1 MTTRILTG
9 DARHVLAQLPA
20 QSVGMVL
27 TSPPYYGQ
35 RDYGHDDQIG
45 LEDSPEAYIEQLVIV
60 FREVHRVLRD
70 DGVLLLNIADS
81 YAGSWGAQ
89 GRSGGNG
96 DGKHAYNRS
105 IGEKTREACAGA
117 FERKIARAPRNL
129 QGPLPGAQPKD
140 LIGIPWMLAF
150 ALRADGWRL
159 RQDIVWNKP
168 NAMPESVDDRCTKTH
183 EYLFLLTKRGSY
195 YWDAFAIREPASEA
209 PASVA
214 RRGRAGGKPVGNSAL
229 FGEAHGQ
236 SGARAL
242 PAAGTGTRNAR
253 SVWTIAT
260 RASAVE
266 HFATMAPALAERAL
280 KAGSSEHG
288 RCPCCG
294 ARWVRVT
301 RPALE
306 VGHTGSTRSAY
317 AAGGNANRLAKLR
330 QAARDQGTEY
340 TGDRVHVGWRPDCV
354 CNFPAPPTPVPDV
367 VLDPFG
373 GAGTTA
379 LVADQLQRDAVLV
392 ELNPTYAGE
401 AEARIRRDS
410 SLLTEVITA

>member
-9 DARHVLAQLPA
+9 DARRVLAQLEA
-20 QSVGMVL
+20 GSVGMCL
-27 TSPPYYGQ
+27 TSPPYFGL
-35 RDYGHDDQIG
+35 RNYGHADQIG
-45 LEDSPEAYIEQLVIV
+45 LEATPEAFVHELVVV
-60 FREVHRVLRD
+60 FREVWRVLRD
-70 DGVLLLNIADS
+70 DGVLLVNIGDS
-81 YAGSWGAQ
+81 YASS
-89 GRSGGNG
+89 GRGGNPTFATSTLRG
-96 DGKHAYNRS
+96 GHANQDAAR
-105 IGEKTREACAGA
+105 
-117 FERKIARAPRNL
+117 IARSRSPAA
-129 QGPLPGAQPKD
+129 GMKPKD

-150 ALRADGWRL
+150 ALRADGWYL
-159 RQDIVWNKP
+159 RQEIVWSKP
-168 NAMPESVDDRCTKTH
+168 NTMPESVADRCTKSH
-183 EYLFLLTKRGSY
+183 ESLFLLAKSDTY
-195 YWDAFAIREPASEA
+195 YFDAFAIREPASEA
-209 PASVA
+209 PESVA
-214 RRGRAGGKPVGNSAL
+214 RRGRAGGKPVGNSAM

-260 RASAVE
+260 KPSAVE
-266 HFATMAPALAERAL
+266 HFATMAPALAERAIR
-280 KAGSSEHG
+280 AGSSEHG
-288 RCPCCG
+288 RCPACG

-301 RPALE
+301 RPAIA
-306 VGHTGSTRSAY
+306 VAHTGSTRSSY

-330 QAARDQGTEY
+330 QAARDLGTEY

-354 CNFPAPPTPVPDV
+354 CNFPAPLQPVPDV

-392 ELNPTYAGE
+392 ELNPTYSDA
-401 AEARIRRDS
+401 AASRIRRDS

>member
-9 DARHVLAQLPA
+9 DARRVLAQLPDR
-20 QSVGMVL
+20 SVGMCL
-27 TSPPYYGQ
+27 TSPPYYGL

-45 LEDSPEAYIEQLVIV
+45 LEATPEAFVQELVVV
-60 FREVHRVLRD
+60 FREVWRVLRD
-70 DGVLLLNIADS
+70 DGVLLVNIGDS

-96 DGKHAYNRS
+96 DGKHSYNRS
-105 IGEKTREACAGA
+105 VGGKTRAARAGA
-117 FERKIARAPRNL
+117 FDRRIANAPKGLR
-129 QGPLPGAQPKD
+129 GPAAGAKPKD

-150 ALRADGWRL
+150 ALRADGWYL
-159 RQDIVWNKP
+159 RQEIVWSKP
-168 NAMPESVDDRCTKTH
+168 NTMPESVADRCTKSH
-183 EYLFLLTKRGSY
+183 ESLFLLAKSDTY
-195 YWDAFAIREPASEA
+195 YFDAFAIREPASEA
-209 PASVA
+209 PESVA
-214 RRGRAGGKPVGNSAL
+214 RRGRAGGKPVGNSAM

-253 SVWTIAT
+253 SVWTIPT
-260 RASAVE
+260 RPSAVE
-266 HFATMAPALAERAL
+266 HFATMAPALAERAIR
-280 KAGSSEHG
+280 AGSSEHG
-288 RCPCCG
+288 RCPACG

-301 RPALE
+301 RPAIE
-306 VGHTGSTRSAY
+306 VAHTGSTSSSQPV
-317 AAGGNANRLAKLR
+317 GSNANRLAKLR
-330 QAARDQGTEY
+330 QAARDLGTEY
-340 TGDRVHVGWRPDCV
+340 TGDRVHVGWRPDCI

-392 ELNPTYAGE
+392 ELNPTYSDA
-401 AEARIRRDS
+401 AATRIRRDS